1 MSATLS
7 SPPTANSLLHTE
19 RSAGLRNL
27 LSQGLKIPRLNVHIS
42 MAFWFHDLVLHVLA
56 SGCATMAIYQSLNL
70 GLKGVIVFACWTWW
84 NPVTWVSVGGFVHIL
99 SAVSWRLCI
108 GPASKSGASQLWARW
123 HYSIPRSG
131 SNLDIKFPRMA
142 RFIALAFQI
151 VGIMNYGYGTVLLSG
166 TTLVHPNVALRIFTL
181 MGFAGV
187 LARLIVI
194 WLLDVYPDV
203 EVRSDEVLREERRE
217 GVLVVEPKYQPL

>member
-1 MSATLS
+1 
-7 SPPTANSLLHTE
+7 
-19 RSAGLRNL
+19 
-27 LSQGLKIPRLNVHIS
+27 
-42 MAFWFHDLVLHVLA
+42 
-56 SGCATMAIYQSLNL
+56 
-70 GLKGVIVFACWTWW
+70 
-84 NPVTWVSVGGFVHIL
+84 
-99 SAVSWRLCI
+99 
-108 GPASKSGASQLWARW
+108 
-123 HYSIPRSG
+123 
-131 SNLDIKFPRMA
+131 MA